1 MEKAGLGLPWQKDQ
15 QESHFSSYG
24 QCVCYLVTL
33 LTISSLPIWILLQ
46 WAIAYHHRS
55 AGDNLFCFAS
65 QTAEEKKHW
74 SGREEFPIMEEKCV
88 FKSLTRKNPAALL
101 TMTFENK
108 RLKRKEML
116 GKQWRLIDCIM
127 PWGCTKRLV
136 LCYCS
141 LSLYSVDS
149 LTPTGWSQPKCRVK
163 SPL

>member
-1 MEKAGLGLPWQKDQ
+1 MGNVSAIWLP
-15 QESHFSSYG
+15 FSQFPPYPSEFSCNG
-24 QCVCYLVTL
+24 PLHITIVVQVT
-33 LTISSLPIWILLQ
+33 I
-46 WAIAYHHRS
+46 
-55 AGDNLFCFAS
+55 CFALPAKL
-65 QTAEEKKHW
+65 QKKRSTEAVVRNFLLW
-74 SGREEFPIMEEKCV
+74 KKKCV